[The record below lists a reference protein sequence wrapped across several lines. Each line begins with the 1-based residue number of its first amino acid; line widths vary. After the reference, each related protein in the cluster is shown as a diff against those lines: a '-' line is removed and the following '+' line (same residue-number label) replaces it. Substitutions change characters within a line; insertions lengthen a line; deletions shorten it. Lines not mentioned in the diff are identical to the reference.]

1 MAMGIDGS
9 CSARGRLVV
18 GRGRCAS
25 LVRTHRS
32 TRSALVMV
40 IVCATAVLSACSSS
54 SSKADFDAAKDQSLV
69 ISLDELLAGT
79 GGSAAV
85 RITDPQHGTITR
97 RPDGAV
103 VYTPAAGYTGSDSI
117 TVTTTDAVKLFTTD
131 IPPLGDIGGVSLQG
145 SGYGSAFTPVPGS
158 TDEFYGLTDRGPNV
172 DGKGKNEKISPVP
185 TFTPTIA
192 EFEMVGTEAVLERAI
207 PLKNSTG
214 QPFNGL
220 VDTSASTGETMR
232 DRDGAILPPTDHGID
247 SEGLVALPDGTF
259 WVSDEYGPFIVHFDA
274 DGTELERLAPGRGLP
289 GEFALRTPNQG
300 MEGLTV
306 TPDGSTLVGIVQS
319 ALNQPGV
326 ASARGVPMTRIVAVD
341 LKTRNVKEF
350 VYPLED
356 PKRKLSVSEI
366 TALSATT
373 FLVDERDGDKAP
385 KADKKL
391 WTIDITGA
399 TDIGPQA
406 KVPGAHYD
414 PERGLLVDG
423 KPLELLVGAVPTADG
438 VAALRKA
445 GIAPVTKKS
454 NLDLGSLL
462 DGLNADGDFFGH
474 DKIEGVA
481 TADGGRTLYIANDSD
496 FGIEAA
502 TGDQPP
508 FGLEPKLLANGAQD
522 SGEVLMV
529 DTAKLPAET
538 RTRTITI
545 TVR

>member
-1 MAMGIDGS
+1 
-9 CSARGRLVV
+9 
-18 GRGRCAS
+18 
-25 LVRTHRS
+25 
-32 TRSALVMV
+32 MV

-54 SSKADFDAAKDQSLV
+54 SSKADFTATKDQSLV

-85 RITDPQHGTITR
+85 RIADPQHGTITR

-145 SGYGSAFTPVPGS
+145 SGYGSALTPVPGS

-192 EFEMVGTEAVLERAI
+192 EFKMVGTGTVLERTI

-232 DRDGAILPPTDHGID
+232 DRNGAILPPTDHGID

-274 DGTELERLAPGRGLP
+274 NGTELERLTPGRGLP

-326 ASARGVPMTRIVAVD
+326 ASAREVPLTRIVTVD
-341 LKTRNVKEF
+341 LKTRNLQEF

-373 FLVDERDGDKAP
+373 FLVDERDGNKAP
-385 KADKKL
+385 MADKKL

-399 TDIGPQA
+399 TDIGPHA

-423 KPLELLVGAVPTADG
+423 KPLESLVGAVPTADG
-438 VAALRKA
+438 VAVLRKA

-454 NLDLGSLL
+454 NLDLGGLL
-462 DGLNADGDFFGH
+462 DGLNADGGFFGH

-529 DTAKLPAET
+529 DTTKLPAET
-538 RTRTITI
+538 RTKTIRI